1 MVFILH
7 AVEILQFNFK
17 KIIGIGL
24 KKNSDYLTG
33 LGLTLWYMRPGPE
46 EYSNNLIAPGLI
58 LWYLGLGLEK
68 CLDYLTGVRLILR
81 YIGLKL
87 T

>member
-1 MVFILH
+1 MVFTLH

-17 KIIGIGL
+17 KIIGLGL
-24 KKNSDYLTG
+24 KKILDYLTG

-46 EYSNNLIAPGLI
+46 KYWNYLIAPGLI
-58 LWYLGLGLEK
+58 LWYGLGLEK